1 MRRGNKT
8 YKDGY
13 LKYKSKYLLLSMLGR
28 GGRLNPNAPSFEFRP
43 ARPCL
48 SQITLDQ
55 NLKYGN
61 TSYSIGRVLS
71 FYVHAARQVVEQIR
85 DRLMA
90 NLPTVGAS
98 GTDRRIVLVDFANLI
113 RDVNFVSALIKLTEM
128 QDYKNMSVGGVVPQY
143 HFVNY
148 FPRVISLLETASN
161 YDQFYFVFVMQDSN
175 TRIDFINRNVCLIG
189 AGCKFQSDSSSTN
202 CHVVFKKNEIDDH
215 VIIQLYILLGKLK
228 RDVCILSNDFFSWA
242 RSSLFN
248 REVSDLYGDCL
259 RSLKYATVI
268 FDSKV
273 QRIMMIDDEPEM
285 IRLEEPEEFQATMDY
300 VKSLRK
306 N

>member
-1 MRRGNKT
+1 M
-8 YKDGY
+8 
-13 LKYKSKYLLLSMLGR
+13 
-28 GGRLNPNAPSFEFRP
+28 
-43 ARPCL
+43 
-48 SQITLDQ
+48 
-55 NLKYGN
+55 
-61 TSYSIGRVLS
+61 
-71 FYVHAARQVVEQIR
+71 
-85 DRLMA
+85 
-90 NLPTVGAS
+90 
-98 GTDRRIVLVDFANLI
+98 
-113 RDVNFVSALIKLTEM
+113 
-128 QDYKNMSVGGVVPQY
+128 
-143 HFVNY
+143 
-148 FPRVISLLETASN
+148 
-161 YDQFYFVFVMQDSN
+161 
-175 TRIDFINRNVCLIG
+175 
-189 AGCKFQSDSSSTN
+189 
-202 CHVVFKKNEIDDH
+202 
-215 VIIQLYILLGKLK
+215 K